1 MYLAAMESSVGL
13 DRCERDWE
21 TRGCKLRSTMR
32 AFYDAMG
39 LDFGGAW
46 STLARAASSA
56 EVDAGVH
63 IQLWLHFQI
72 RTTVDNQ

>member
-1 MYLAAMESSVGL
+1 
-13 DRCERDWE
+13 
-21 TRGCKLRSTMR
+21 MR
-32 AFYDAMG
+32 AFYSALG

-46 STLARAASSA
+46 STLARAASNA

-63 IQLWLHFQI
+63 IQLCLHFGI